1 MSTASDSALA
11 HDRDTATAFDPTEAV
26 TFDLQFGHIHL
37 DGAPTRVMVP
47 ADALVA
53 LCQAAGDEE
62 TATFAHTIGEAIGR
76 RVGVRLAGGSANR
89 HDAARAARLEAVV
102 TQLAGELAVLGFGSV
117 SAERWGK
124 ALVLVVD
131 QSPFGEGGDGL
142 VAAILEAA
150 LHALVNRHA
159 RVVKLH
165 RDGVRARFLAV
176 SGAAADGVRDRLA
189 GGESWAAVIAAMHRG
204 GDES

>member
-1 MSTASDSALA
+1 MSK
-11 HDRDTATAFDPTEAV
+11 AFNPAEAV

-53 LCQAAGDEE
+53 LCQAAGEDE
-62 TATFAHTIGEAIGR
+62 TAAFAHAIGEAVGR

-89 HDAARAARLEAVV
+89 HEAVRAAGLEQVV
-102 TQLAGELAVLGFGSV
+102 SQLAGELAVLGIGSV

-124 ALVLVVD
+124 ALVLIVD
-131 QSPFGEGGDGL
+131 QSPFGDEGDGL
-142 VAAILEAA
+142 LAEILQSA
-150 LHALVNRHA
+150 LHALINSSA
-159 RVVKLH
+159 RVVLLE

-176 SGAAADGVRDRLA
+176 SGAAVEGVRERLA
-189 GGESWAAVIAAMHRG
+189 AGESWGSVIASMHQKAKQA
-204 GDES
+204 

>member
-1 MSTASDSALA
+1 MSSTFNPA
-11 HDRDTATAFDPTEAV
+11 EAV

-53 LCQAAGDEE
+53 LCDAAGEEE
-62 TATFAHTIGEAIGR
+62 TATFAHAIGEAVGR

-89 HDAARAARLEAVV
+89 HEAVRKAGLEVVV
-102 TQLAGELAVLGFGSV
+102 TQLAGELAVLGIGSV

-131 QSPFGEGGDGL
+131 QSPFGEEGDGL
-142 VAAILEAA
+142 LEAILQSA
-150 LHALVNRHA
+150 LHALVNSKA
-159 RVVKLH
+159 RVIKLA
-165 RDGVRARFLAV
+165 REGVRARFLAV
-176 SGAAADGVRDRLA
+176 SGASVESVRKRLDA
-189 GGESWAAVIAAMHRG
+189 GESWGAVVAAMHRG
-204 GDES
+204 GQT